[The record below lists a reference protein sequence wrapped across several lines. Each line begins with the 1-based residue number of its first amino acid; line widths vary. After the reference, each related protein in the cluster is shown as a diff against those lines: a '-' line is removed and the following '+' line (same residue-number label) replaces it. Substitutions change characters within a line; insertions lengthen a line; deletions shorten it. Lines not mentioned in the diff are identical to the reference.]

1 MDRGADYDGRVQ
13 RASLDRRRSTRRRPR
28 PVFAAIV
35 VAVALA
41 GCGGTSSV
49 TPTTGSTPSATAAPV
64 STPPP
69 SGAAPS
75 AGSPGPD
82 SIDPT
87 AIGLGLKLVTGGLD
101 APLDVVDPGD
111 GSGRLFV
118 VEQGG
123 VVRIVKDGKL
133 VAKPFLDIHDRVSC
147 CGERGLLG
155 LAFAPQYG
163 SNDDRF
169 FLDYTDVNGNTAI
182 ASGNVGPDPDV
193 ADPTSLQVLL
203 SIDQPFPNHN
213 GGDIVFGPDGDLYI
227 GMGDGGSGG
236 DPQGNGQS
244 LDTLL
249 GKLLRIDVISPPSGS
264 APYAVPSTNPFV
276 GRAGAKPEIW
286 AYGLRNPWRF
296 SFDSGTG
303 DLWIGDVGQDRY
315 EEVDRATKASGGGH
329 GADFG
334 WNVMEASHCYPGG
347 DSCDRPGL
355 VLPVTEYDHSQ
366 GDCAVVGGYVYRG
379 KTYPGLGG
387 LYLFGDECS
396 GFIRAVVADGPATQ
410 SPALLLKSGRTISS
424 FGEDAAGEL
433 YLTDLASG
441 ELYEVTAGT
450 H

>member
-1 MDRGADYDGRVQ
+1 MTPTRSRAGSGRLSV
-13 RASLDRRRSTRRRPR
+13 
-28 PVFAAIV
+28 AALAV
-35 VAVALA
+35 VALALA
-41 GCGGTSSV
+41 GCGGTSTPAPSV
-49 TPTTGSTPSATAAPV
+49 GSISGATASPT
-64 STPPP
+64 STAEASGAGP
-69 SGAAPS
+69 SG
-75 AGSPGPD
+75 GSPGPG
-82 SIDPT
+82 SIDP
-87 AIGLGLKLVTGGLD
+87 AAVGLGLKLVAGGLGS
-101 APLDVVDPGD
+101 PLDVVDPGD
-111 GSGRLFV
+111 GSDRLFV

-123 VVRIVKDGKL
+123 LIRIVKDGKL

-155 LAFAPQYG
+155 LAFSPQYG
-163 SNDDRF
+163 QSDDRF
-169 FLDYTDVNGNTAI
+169 FLDYTDVDGNTAI
-182 ASGNVGPDPDV
+182 ASGSAGPDPDV
-193 ADPTSLQVLL
+193 ADPTSLHVLL

-236 DPQGNGQS
+236 DPQGNGQR

-249 GKLLRIDVISPPSGS
+249 GKLLRVDVIAPPPSDKE
-264 APYAVPSTNPFV
+264 YAIPSTNPFV
-276 GRAGAKPEIW
+276 GRAEAKPEIW
-286 AYGLRNPWRF
+286 SYGLRNPWRF
-296 SFDSGTG
+296 SFDARTG
-303 DLWIGDVGQDRY
+303 DLWIGDVGQDRF

-329 GADFG
+329 GTDFG

-347 DSCDRPGL
+347 DSCDRTGL
-355 VLPVTEYDHSQ
+355 TLPLTEYDHSQ

-379 KTYPGLGG
+379 KAYPGLDG

-450 H
+450 N